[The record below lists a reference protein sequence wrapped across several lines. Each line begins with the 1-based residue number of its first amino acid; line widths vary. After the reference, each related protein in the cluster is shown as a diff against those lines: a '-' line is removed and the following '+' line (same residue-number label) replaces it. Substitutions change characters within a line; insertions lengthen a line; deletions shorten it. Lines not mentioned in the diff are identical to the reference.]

1 MVPPTSCKVP
11 RASQY
16 SGFCLLHSVFRYGAF
31 TLSGR
36 LSQNRSP
43 DLASACDSPL
53 PRGQKPAVWAL
64 PISLAATFG
73 IDLSFFSSAYL
84 DVSVQRVPSAYLW
97 IQHAVTEVRSAGF
110 PHSEIRG
117 SPDICSSPRLIAACH
132 VFLRR
137 SVPRHPPCA
146 LCHLTFWF
154 SHFLSEVSP
163 AAACVASQPAAIIS

>member
-1 MVPPTSCKVP
+1 MP
-11 RASQY
+11 RSTPDSVCFTRS
-16 SGFCLLHSVFRYGAF
+16 SGTGLSPSPAGFPKTVLL
-31 TLSGR
+31 TK
-36 LSQNRSP
+36 
-43 DLASACDSPL
+43 ASACDSPL
-53 PRGQKPAVWAL
+53 PRRQKPAVWAL

-154 SHFLSEVSP
+154 SHSLSEVSP
-163 AAACVASQPAAIIS
+163 AAVRVASQPAAIIS

>member
-16 SGFCLLHSVFRYGAF
+16 SGFCLRYSVFRYGAF

-84 DVSVQRVPSAYLW
+84 DVSVQRVPPAWLW
-97 IQHAVTEVRSAGF
+97 IHHAVTEVRSAGS

-146 LCHLTFWF
+146 LCHLTLVL
-154 SHFLSEVSP
+154 SLLSECSP
-163 AAACVASQPAAIIS
+163 LQPV

>member
-1 MVPPTSCKVP
+1 MPRSTPDSVCVTRSSGTGLSPSPAGFPKTVLLTSFP
-11 RASQY
+11 
-16 SGFCLLHSVFRYGAF
+16 
-31 TLSGR
+31 
-36 LSQNRSP
+36 
-43 DLASACDSPL
+43 LATVHYPA
-53 PRGQKPAVWAL
+53 GKPAVWAL

-84 DVSVQRVPSAYLW
+84 DVSVQRVPPAWLW
-97 IQHAVTEVRSAGF
+97 IHHAVTEVRSAGS

-146 LCHLTFWF
+146 LCHLTFGSLTPF
-154 SHFLSEVSP
+154 GVSP
-163 AAACVASQPAAIIS
+163 AAARVASQPAAIIS